1 MTFFPNGAWRVPA
14 EFRVTTA
21 VAMRDLGRE
30 LAARLR
36 AGDLVI
42 LTGPLGAG
50 KTTLVQGI
58 GEGLRVRGPVTS
70 PTFVIARVHPMLA
83 GSGPSLVHADAYRLG
98 SVAEVDD
105 LDLDADLAS
114 AVTVVEW
121 GEGLVEGLA
130 EDRLEISIRPDP
142 DSDVRTVRLN
152 GYGARWNEP
161 PTSSADRL

>member
-1 MTFFPNGAWRVPA
+1 MNFFPNGAWRVPA

-70 PTFVIARVHPMLA
+70 PTFVIARVHPAL
-83 GSGPSLVHADAYRLG
+83 SGPSLVHADAYRLG
-98 SVAEVDD
+98 SVSEVDD
-105 LDLDADLAS
+105 LDLDLAS

-121 GEGLVEGLA
+121 GEGLAEGLA

-142 DSDVRTVRLN
+142 DSDVRTVQLN

-161 PTSSADRL
+161 PASSADRL